1 MELDNIKLQTTWND
15 AAGSIN
21 TNFLKLLQ
29 AITALQAEG
38 GGLDESQLEE
48 YLTENGYTTKAWVL
62 AKQYITQAA
71 LEGFAT
77 EDWVNKQKFLKG
89 VEGSAFISVSQ
100 DNIISL
106 DVDPQGGLGNTEQG
120 LGIVEIPRKEIVTD
134 ALGYIPNKSY
144 VHTQHEASDTWFID
158 HQMGR
163 YPSVTVVD
171 SAGTMVFG
179 DVNYDNENQVTITFT
194 AAFSG
199 KAYLN

>member
-1 MELDNIKLQTTWND
+1 MELDIVKLQTTWND

-21 TNFLKLLQ
+21 QNFAKLKM
-29 AITALQAEG
+29 AV
-38 GGLDESQLEE
+38 DEMSAPKVER
-48 YLTENGYTTKAWVL
+48 
-62 AKQYITQAA
+62 YI
-71 LEGFAT
+71 
-77 EDWVNKQKFLKG
+77 
-89 VEGSAFISVSQ
+89 
-100 DNIISL
+100 
-106 DVDPQGGLGNTEQG
+106 
-120 LGIVEIPRKEIVTD
+120 
-134 ALGYIPNKSY
+134 
-144 VHTQHEASDTWFID
+144 HTQNEASDIWRID

>member
-1 MELDNIKLQTTWND
+1 MELDKIQLQTTWND

-21 TNFLKLLQ
+21 QNFAKLVL
-29 AITALQAEG
+29 AITALQNG
-38 GGLDESQLEE
+38 KGGLDEAQLEE
-48 YLTENGYTTKAWVL
+48 YLTANGYTKQDWVL
-62 AKQYITQAA
+62 AQKYITLAA

-77 EDWVNKQKFLKG
+77 EDWVNQQKFLKG

-106 DVDPQGGLGNTEQG
+106 DVDDQGGLGATEQG
-120 LGIVEIPRKEIVTD
+120 LGIIEIPRKEIITD
-134 ALGYIPNKSY
+134 ALGYIPNRSY
-144 VHTQHEASDTWFID
+144 VHTQHEASDIWVVD
-158 HQMGR
+158 HQMER

>member
-48 YLTENGYTTKAWVL
+48 YLTVNGYTKQDWVL
-62 AKQYITQAA
+62 AQKYI
-71 LEGFAT
+71 
-77 EDWVNKQKFLKG
+77 KSI
-89 VEGSAFISVSQ
+89 EGSAFISVSQ
-100 DNIISL
+100 GDNIISL
-106 DVDPQGGLGNTEQG
+106 DVDDQGGLGATGKG

-144 VHTQHEASDTWFID
+144 VHTQHEASDVWFID

-179 DVNYDNENQVTITFT
+179 EVTYDNENRVTITFT
-194 AAFSG
+194 AAFGG